1 MVEGYPST
9 PSLTNS
15 EETISSGSEFPLVR
29 SPPQLSPNDAALSF
43 AKGKQKAQSRMP
55 ISPPRPF
62 PNSVSAPKPSSHDS
76 MRGFIDSWS
85 HPIILHCLLSYIGWR
100 EFNAVMRTCRKLRNL
115 FRRSEVKNVI
125 ISWFVPGYRFEGRD
139 QAEDEVPIDLIDL
152 EALSELPSELFSLPA
167 LNVV

>member
-1 MVEGYPST
+1 
-9 PSLTNS
+9 
-15 EETISSGSEFPLVR
+15 
-29 SPPQLSPNDAALSF
+29 
-43 AKGKQKAQSRMP
+43 
-55 ISPPRPF
+55 
-62 PNSVSAPKPSSHDS
+62 
-76 MRGFIDSWS
+76 
-85 HPIILHCLLSYIGWR
+85 
-100 EFNAVMRTCRKLRNL
+100 MRTCRKLRNL